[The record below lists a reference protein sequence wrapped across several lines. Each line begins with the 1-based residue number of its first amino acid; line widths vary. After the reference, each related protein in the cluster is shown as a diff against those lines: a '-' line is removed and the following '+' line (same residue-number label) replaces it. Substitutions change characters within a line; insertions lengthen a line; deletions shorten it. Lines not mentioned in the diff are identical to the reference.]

1 MAQDDIVIR
10 PLAETDLSEID
21 DLLAAEAFG
30 EGNIAR
36 LSAAL
41 NYLRNFSLVAIR
53 ANRVEAAALASF
65 NGWHIFLS
73 HLVVAPSARNEGIAK
88 LLVDKLVRTATDV
101 GAKGVIVD
109 ARLAAVGFFHQRGFR
124 LPGALFLIK
133 EIPDH

>member
-1 MAQDDIVIR
+1 MAQDDIGIR
-10 PLAETDLSEID
+10 PLAETHLSEID

-36 LSAAL
+36 LRAAL

-73 HLVVAPSARNEGIAK
+73 HLVVAQAARNEGIAG
-88 LLVDKLVRTATDV
+88 LLLDKLVRTAAEV

-109 ARLAAVGFFHQRGFR
+109 ARLSAVGFFHQHGFR

-133 EIPDH
+133 EIADH